1 MFIFVTCWNELVEET
16 EEFVDLYFW
25 KVGIVGGIFY
35 FKSIAML
42 AFSGHH
48 VWERVEA
55 RVTDWN
61 ADCVVPFFLQKF
73 NQNSFAVK
81 APFAPTPKFD
91 AVNFSCHFIRLL
103 NMVYLLGFRDKNCSL
118 GRFKKCVWGML
129 LYSLI

>member
-1 MFIFVTCWNELVEET
+1 MFIFVACWNELVEET

-35 FKSIAML
+35 FKSIAVL

-55 RVTDWN
+55 RVADWD
-61 ADCVVPFFLQKF
+61 ADCVVAFFLQKF
-73 NQNSFAVK
+73 NQNSFAVE

-91 AVNFSCHFIRLL
+91 AVNFSGHFFPSR
-103 NMVYLLGFRDKNCSL
+103 NMLYLSGFRDKNCSL
-118 GRFKKCVWGML
+118 GRFKKCVLGML
-129 LYSLI
+129 LYSVI